1 MTRQRL
7 PLLFATVLALGVGG
21 CQHFPWATHWAKV
34 TPVPANIP
42 QRSPAAAEDA
52 LYARAVSA
60 IDQRDYGLAL
70 DVLQLARERRAND
83 PRVLTA
89 MGVVYDKLGR
99 FDLSHRYY
107 DLAEA
112 ADPGSKVVAIDRA
125 YSVVL
130 QQRHTAERPAEAVML
145 AESPPVTILAAAQP
159 VIPQLAPKTLSIALV
174 GHPVRLLNA
183 TGEARGAD
191 PIQVRLAD
199 KGWRVVAAKTTAAVT
214 PTSRLQYPPTAQRAA
229 TGLARTLSFPV
240 QLNPCATCTRMELV
254 IGTDAALAPKPGRP
268 TKARRG

>member
-1 MTRQRL
+1 MARNRL
-7 PLLFATVLALGVGG
+7 PLLFLATLALGLGG
-21 CQHFPWATHWAKV
+21 CQYLPWTRHWAKI
-34 TPVPANIP
+34 TLVPANAP
-42 QRSPAAAEDA
+42 QRSAAEAEDA
-52 LYARAVSA
+52 LYARAVAA

-125 YSVVL
+125 YSLAL
-130 QQRHTAERPAEAVML
+130 QQRRIADRPAEAIML
-145 AESPPVTILAAAQP
+145 AESPPATIMIAAAKP
-159 VIPQLAPKTLSIALV
+159 MLPPLASKTPTTVLV

-191 PIQVRLAD
+191 PIQARLAG

-214 PTSRLQYPPTAQRAA
+214 STSQLQYPPTAQRAA

-240 QLNPCATCTRMELV
+240 RLNPCATCTRMELV
-254 IGTDAALAPKPGRP
+254 IGTDAISASAGRQA
-268 TKARRG
+268 KARRG